1 MRNRVVLP
9 CDIFIY
15 LSPVKKKKR
24 AEKTQR
30 CRKCRQCHLSAARSG
45 NIFMWHASCKVWQ
58 HGNLS
63 APSLQHLYLLTPTS
77 TTYPSRRLLPQSA
90 FRAPGGFIWDPS
102 RDCHLNATLSRRNL
116 GVWPGQIWGALCTH
130 TGLSMGTHVAR
141 APWRGADP
149 EEQWNYPFGCFKW
162 GWMHKCAQLKHI
174 KLPHWLIKKFQSCH
188 LIIFADGH
196 KKKNCKFNVFFP
208 KTLSCQLSLHN
219 CAFFAAPLLHWQL

>member
-1 MRNRVVLP
+1 MRPVPRRTHPHLLVFFFNWHSIIIHFRCGQKLRGSWPWGFGVPLNAESSGATLWYLYLP
-9 CDIFIY
+9 QA
-15 LSPVKKKKR
+15 STKKKKR

-130 TGLSMGTHVAR
+130 KGLSMGTHVAR

-162 GWMHKCAQLKHI
+162 GWMHKYAQ
-174 KLPHWLIKKFQSCH
+174 Q
-188 LIIFADGH
+188 
-196 KKKNCKFNVFFP
+196 
-208 KTLSCQLSLHN
+208 KTY
-219 CAFFAAPLLHWQL
+219 